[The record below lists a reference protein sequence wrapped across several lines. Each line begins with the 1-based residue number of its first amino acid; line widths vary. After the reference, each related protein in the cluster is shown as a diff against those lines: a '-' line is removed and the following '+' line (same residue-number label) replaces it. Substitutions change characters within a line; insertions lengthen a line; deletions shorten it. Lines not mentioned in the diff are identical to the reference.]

1 MGLGSSAIAL
11 LALVISGYL
20 FNLIA
25 YPIRYFSVRAE
36 GQKLFFMAAGSG
48 LLIGAAVFAATGQI
62 KLVPGFQGTSVHLVA
77 AAIDAAIPVPYACRL
92 VATILA
98 AIGCGFLVNGILWL
112 KYGRDNRPIAR
123 RVYNRLTDKFGNP
136 LAQMLRRAADG
147 QKLVMLTLKSRKIY
161 CGRILEVPPN
171 IDGDQAYV
179 EFLPSFSGYRDK
191 ETLRLGP
198 GRTEYPIIKIWE
210 VQQYLYSLKGVLD
223 FFEEEIEAF
232 GDIGSA
238 QAVAEERERLE
249 SEIRDTESALES
261 LSSNPI
267 DVSDW
272 IKVIPVREIESATFY
287 DPDSYDSWFA
297 SIEDAGAAITQAAN
311 QPGSGK
317 D

>member
-1 MGLGSSAIAL
+1 
-11 LALVISGYL
+11 
-20 FNLIA
+20 
-25 YPIRYFSVRAE
+25 
-36 GQKLFFMAAGSG
+36 
-48 LLIGAAVFAATGQI
+48 
-62 KLVPGFQGTSVHLVA
+62 
-77 AAIDAAIPVPYACRL
+77 
-92 VATILA
+92 
-98 AIGCGFLVNGILWL
+98 
-112 KYGRDNRPIAR
+112 
-123 RVYNRLTDKFGNP
+123 
-136 LAQMLRRAADG
+136 
-147 QKLVMLTLKSRKIY
+147 KLVMLTLKSRKIY

-297 SIEDAGAAITQAAN
+297 SIEDA
-311 QPGSGK
+311 
-317 D
+317 